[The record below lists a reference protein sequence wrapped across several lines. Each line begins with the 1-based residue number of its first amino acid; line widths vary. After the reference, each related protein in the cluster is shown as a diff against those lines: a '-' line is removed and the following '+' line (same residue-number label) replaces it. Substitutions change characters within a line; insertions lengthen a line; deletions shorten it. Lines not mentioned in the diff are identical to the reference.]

1 MFTIYNNQ
9 NSLAYICLD
18 AEKAIDTSNW
28 LEVFKKIREKGTIV
42 PPQITRFLI
51 QLYLNSEAIIW
62 YGNNHSNPF
71 KLTQGIR
78 QGSIMSP
85 HLYNLYTEG
94 LIMRINRLQ
103 IGTILPTKIDTS
115 IIAFAD
121 DLLLISPT
129 WKGLQLMLDECVR
142 YGLAHGLKFNEKKTQ
157 FVVSGKSPLQN
168 PTLHLD
174 QDIITPC
181 TEIKHL
187 GFTCSLKSNKMRIQQ
202 HVEKRICEMWAT
214 TSTMISAGARKFQP
228 KSIVSLFK
236 SIILSKPTYGMEKV
250 NLSTSVQV
258 KLNQQARCCLKS
270 LPNVS
275 THSKNLIHK
284 LFDIPEATNIV
295 DANTINLAT
304 QPLKN
309 RSTEK
314 HLLDSLTLKRNDT
327 SSMITNRIDIVC
339 RKHKINFLDKMITGK
354 KHPCSNITNN

>member
-187 GFTCSLKSNKMRIQQ
+187 GVTWSLKSNKLQIQQ
-202 HVEKRICEMWAT
+202 HVEKRICELWAKT
-214 TSTMISAGARKFQP
+214 CTMISAGARKFQP

-236 SIILSKPTYGMEKV
+236 SIILSKPTYGMEME
-250 NLSTSVQV
+250 STS
-258 KLNQQARCCLKS
+258 LFLFRS
-270 LPNVS
+270 
-275 THSKNLIHK
+275 NLINK
-284 LFDIPEATNIV
+284 QGA
-295 DANTINLAT
+295 A
-304 QPLKN
+304 
-309 RSTEK
+309 
-314 HLLDSLTLKRNDT
+314 
-327 SSMITNRIDIVC
+327 
-339 RKHKINFLDKMITGK
+339 
-354 KHPCSNITNN
+354 